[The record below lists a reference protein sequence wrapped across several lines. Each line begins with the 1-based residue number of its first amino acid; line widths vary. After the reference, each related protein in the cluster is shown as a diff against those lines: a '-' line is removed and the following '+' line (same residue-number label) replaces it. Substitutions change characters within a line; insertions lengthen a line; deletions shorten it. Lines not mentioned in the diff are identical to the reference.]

1 MFLISFSLGGPFTPP
16 IIRSTIQRQS
26 HPIIKRKFLSVCFV
40 AMKYLMTSR
49 FVASVARAAPGVS
62 RSHRANGKSFS
73 KSRIFVFRLQFG
85 TVFISTKAEF
95 SSSCCLSL
103 CFFFVLMTSLVTKSL
118 LCAWRNGSRRQGRSA
133 GANEWILQF
142 VLNLLLSWNVQHMT
156 GILSN
161 VCFEVEFTGLFIFHS
176 ETTSSPSATRHLRAY
191 CATGLESNA
200 GSKADV

>member
-73 KSRIFVFRLQFG
+73 KSRIFVFWLQFG

-95 SSSCCLSL
+95 SSSYCLSL

-142 VLNLLLSWNVQHMT
+142 VLNLLLVKRAAHDWNIVKCLLWGGVHW
-156 GILSN
+156 
-161 VCFEVEFTGLFIFHS
+161 FIYFPFGNYFITIS
-176 ETTSSPSATRHLRAY
+176 YTTPQSLLRY
-191 CATGLESNA
+191 
-200 GSKADV
+200 GSRK